1 MKLIE
6 TNLFKI
12 SLTLILIFATLP
24 NLYSQD
30 YEKDKQEIRKC
41 YYDMSEALINK
52 NWEEYQNYW
61 FQDTTINV
69 LHPAQR
75 HWDKGWHA
83 VQKTYKSI
91 FESDFNLDNI
101 RMPKADIFDVHIAT
115 GGEFAWAL
123 IEQKLFSGDVKIRQS
138 WSIVVYRKI
147 DGKWLINS
155 ILQADLPSE
164 N

>member
-1 MKLIE
+1 MKLIV

-12 SLTLILIFATLP
+12 SLALILIFATVP

-30 YEKDKQEIRKC
+30 YEKDKQEIRKRW
-41 YYDMSEALINK
+41 YDMSEALINK

-83 VQKTYKSI
+83 VHKTYKSI
-91 FESDFNLDNI
+91 FESDFNMDNVRI
-101 RMPKADIFDVHIAT
+101 PQADIFDVYIAP
-115 GGEFAWAL
+115 GGEFAWAV
-123 IEQKLFSGDVKIRQS
+123 IEQRLFSGDVKIGHS
-138 WSIVVYRKI
+138 WYIAVYRKI
-147 DGKWLINS
+147 DGKWLINAA
-155 ILQADLPSE
+155 LDADLPPE
-164 N
+164 D